1 MACCSDARSLRGPC
15 GWAHSPTLDAPE
27 PRRHGGAASHGR
39 KRTMIELH
47 TWGTPNGRKVS
58 IMLEECGLPY
68 SAHTA
73 DISKGEQFKPE
84 LLKITPN
91 NTIPAILDPD
101 GPGGKPI
108 SLFESG
114 AILIYLADKTAK
126 FLSKDPVQKYKTFE
140 WLMWQ
145 MGGVGPMFGQAHHF
159 LRAAPTKI
167 EYGIKRYVDEA
178 KRLYGVLDKQLA
190 SNAFAAGADYT
201 IADMAIFPWTPRHR
215 WPTVHRAA

>member
-1 MACCSDARSLRGPC
+1 
-15 GWAHSPTLDAPE
+15 
-27 PRRHGGAASHGR
+27 
-39 KRTMIELH
+39 MIELH

-68 SAHTA
+68 SVHKI

-84 LLKITPN
+84 FLKISPN
-91 NTIPAILDPD
+91 NRIPAALDPD

-114 AILIYLADKTAK
+114 AILIYLAEKTGK
-126 FLSKDPVQKYKTFE
+126 FLSKDPVQKYKTLE

-159 LRAAPTKI
+159 LRAAPSKI
-167 EYGIKRYVDEA
+167 EYSPPPPSPPAPTTRSPTWRSSPGRRGMSGTPSISPTSPT
-178 KRLYGVLDKQLA
+178 
-190 SNAFAAGADYT
+190 SNAGT
-201 IADMAIFPWTPRHR
+201 TSSTPAL
-215 WPTVHRAA
+215 P